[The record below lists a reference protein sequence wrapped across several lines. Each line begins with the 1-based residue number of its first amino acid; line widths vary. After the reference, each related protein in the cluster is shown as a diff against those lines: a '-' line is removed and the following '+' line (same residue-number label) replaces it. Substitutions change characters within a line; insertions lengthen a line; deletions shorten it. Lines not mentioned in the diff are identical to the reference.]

1 MEISIEDLRRV
12 AGRQAKAVI
21 LQAIVDRAPVLLPR
35 YGITTPIRARHFFAQ
50 IAHECDSFKTTKE
63 YWGPTK
69 AQLGYEGRTDLGNTR
84 KGDGKR
90 FMGRG
95 LIQLTGRANY
105 QTFGDRLGINL
116 EDNPEKAA
124 DPGLSFE
131 IACEDWKAKKLNAL
145 ADRDDIV
152 AITKKI
158 NGGKNGLKDRKVWL
172 GKFAKLFPDEE
183 EEPAR
188 VAHLVVP
195 EDSDDLPDVLAGGED
210 PPPLNVQPV
219 TATFN
224 VDVKAIQQALIRI
237 GYHEVGGVDGM
248 WGGMTAAGIAAFKND
263 RGLKGSP
270 VIDAEL
276 KAEISKCFDE
286 NGKVVWSR
294 PIAPERANVTAAQVA
309 VDTPAAKQTL
319 WQWVVA
325 KWTAVVAFVGSL
337 FSGVSDR
344 FETISDYVSPVRDF
358 MTDIPGWLWLLGIGG
373 TAALVWLS
381 SRRATEAIVD
391 DKRTGKLS

>member
-1 MEISIEDLRRV
+1 MELTMQDLRRV
-12 AGRQAKAVI
+12 AGRQAKESI

-35 YGITTPIRARHFFAQ
+35 YGIRTPRRARHFFAQ
-50 IAHECDSFKTTKE
+50 VAHECDGFKTTTE
-63 YWGPTK
+63 YWGPTA
-69 AQLGYEGRTDLGNTR
+69 AQKRYEGRDDLGNTQR
-84 KGDGKR
+84 GDGKR

-105 QTFGDRLGINL
+105 RTFGDRLGIDL
-116 EDNPEKAA
+116 EGNPAQAA
-124 DPGLSFE
+124 SPGLSFE
-131 IACEDWKAKKLNAL
+131 IACEYWKAKKLNAL

-158 NGGKNGLKDRKVWL
+158 NGGTNGLKDRKAWL
-172 GKFAKLFPDEE
+172 AKFTKLFPDEE
-183 EEPAR
+183 TEP
-188 VAHLVVP
+188 VSTAHLIVP
-195 EDSDDLPDVLAGGED
+195 EDGDDPPDVLAGGDD
-210 PPPLNVQPV
+210 PQTLNVQPV
-219 TATFN
+219 TGKFS
-224 VDVKAIQQALIRI
+224 VDVKAVQHALVGR
-237 GYHEVGGVDGM
+237 GYHEVGGIDGI

-263 RGLKGSP
+263 RGLKGEP
-270 VIDAEL
+270 VIDPALKSELSKAVAE
-276 KAEISKCFDE
+276 
-286 NGKVVWSR
+286 GWTR
-294 PIAPERANVTAAQVA
+294 PIAPERANVTAAKVA
-309 VDTPAAKQTL
+309 EDTPAAKQTL

-325 KWTAVVAFVGSL
+325 KWTALVAFVGSL